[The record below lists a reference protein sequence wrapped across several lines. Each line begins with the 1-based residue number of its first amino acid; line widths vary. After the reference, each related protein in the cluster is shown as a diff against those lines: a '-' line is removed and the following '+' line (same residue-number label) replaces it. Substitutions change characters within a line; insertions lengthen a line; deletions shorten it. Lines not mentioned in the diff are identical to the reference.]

1 MFKLMT
7 DELVRTLCS
16 DRNTLGLGQ
25 CVIPAASIHEA
36 AFVKLGTFVIKRQP
50 SYPWQAASYE
60 YLAPLGVK
68 LKKSKHFEHTTVLCD
83 SYKAMDMQTSVSV
96 NVATLQFLGLSGSS
110 TDKYSL
116 ECHLGKVSKMELDE
130 NDIKN

>member
-50 SYPWQAASYE
+50 SYPWQAARFVIYQEKGKNLRQISDQN
-60 YLAPLGVK
+60 
-68 LKKSKHFEHTTVLCD
+68 SCFE
-83 SYKAMDMQTSVSV
+83 
-96 NVATLQFLGLSGSS
+96 
-110 TDKYSL
+110 DKVRS
-116 ECHLGKVSKMELDE
+116 E
-130 NDIKN
+130 